1 MSGEGNEFVAEPENK
16 LKRPG
21 EPQNATIVHDVHEE
35 KMETLQPPDDSMS
48 KSVPPELMGM
58 AGDVFPPKPLQ
69 LDDITSSSQDEAMY
83 KPDDDV
89 PVGGIDTSNLST
101 DNPKVTEKPSLP
113 KRPDNI
119 NDIKQQLMKEVRRF
133 GRKYEKIFKLLEGVQ
148 GPPEVKKQLVEFTIK
163 EAARWVEIGTVQF
176 L

>member
-1 MSGEGNEFVAEPENK
+1 
-16 LKRPG
+16 
-21 EPQNATIVHDVHEE
+21 
-35 KMETLQPPDDSMS
+35 METLQPPDDSVS

-58 AGDVFPPKPLQ
+58 AGDTFPPKPLQ

-101 DNPKVTEKPSLP
+101 DKPKVTEKPSLP

-119 NDIKQQLMKEVRRF
+119 NDIKQQLMKEVRQF
-133 GRKYEKIFKLLEGVQ
+133 GRSKLYTNVYPKLMRSLFYPIFRFYQHYLLNLIFFQNWV
-148 GPPEVKKQLVEFTIK
+148 FT
-163 EAARWVEIGTVQF
+163 
-176 L
+176 